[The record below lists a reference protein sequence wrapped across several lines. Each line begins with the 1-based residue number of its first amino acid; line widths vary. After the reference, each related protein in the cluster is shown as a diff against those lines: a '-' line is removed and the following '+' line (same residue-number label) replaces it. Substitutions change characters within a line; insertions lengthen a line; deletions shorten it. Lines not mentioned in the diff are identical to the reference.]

1 MQIFEEEWQIKWNP
15 VGVLRNTDYYCY
27 SDYNIYCRLGCN
39 PIRDEG
45 AEFLIDGIKN
55 NKSLTK
61 VWLV

>member
-1 MQIFEEEWQIKWNP
+1 M
-15 VGVLRNTDYYCY
+15 
-27 SDYNIYCRLGCN
+27 SDYFFSPLLLFFSRRHIMHCRLGCN